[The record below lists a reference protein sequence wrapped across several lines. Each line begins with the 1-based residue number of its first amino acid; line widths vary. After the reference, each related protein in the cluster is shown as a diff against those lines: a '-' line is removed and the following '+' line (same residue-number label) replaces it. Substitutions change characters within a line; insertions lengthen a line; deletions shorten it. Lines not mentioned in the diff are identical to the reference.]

1 MVNEK
6 EWEQFYFAMM
16 PLASIALATAGLG
29 VAVWGIISREPQG
42 EGLAGLEPA
51 PKLGTDSLSVAIP
64 KVHYQD
70 SQVLVEVRSPG
81 EWHDIRDF
89 IHPMDPRVQQIYHQ
103 VGPDAWALLDWV
115 CRNIDYSHDNG
126 EFWRFPSETIRNK
139 SGDCDDTAILLSS
152 LLLNFTDCYVA
163 VGTYRGYGHAWGVKD
178 SQILES
184 TYTYA
189 RPVPDPQSYRTYAL
203 FNDREVIELWPG
215 AMSQMFQL
223 ASNERH
229 KLSLMAGAVRGAA

>member
-1 MVNEK
+1 MANER
-6 EWEQFYFAMM
+6 EWEQFYFAIM
-16 PLASIALATAGLG
+16 PLASVVLATAGLA
-29 VAVWGIISREPQG
+29 VAVWSIVARPPQEDGI
-42 EGLAGLEPA
+42 AGLGPA
-51 PKLGTDSLSVAIP
+51 PKLGTDFFSVAIP
-64 KVHYQD
+64 RVHYQD

-89 IHPMDPRVQQIYHQ
+89 IRPMVPRVQQIYHQ
-103 VGPDAWALLDWV
+103 VGPDVWALFDWV
-115 CRNIDYSHDNG
+115 CRNIDYTHDIG
-126 EFWRFPSETIRNK
+126 EAWRFPSETIRAK
-139 SGDCDDTAILLSS
+139 SGDCEDSAILLTS
-152 LLLNFTDCYVA
+152 LLLNFTDCYVG

-189 RPVPDPQSYRTYAL
+189 RPVADPQSYRTYAL

-223 ASNERH
+223 ARNEHH
-229 KLSLMAGAVRGAA
+229 KLSCMAAAVRGAA